1 MKFLKLSFLTIAT
14 LAFAACTSNDDATEQ
29 ASKLENGG
37 SVKINISLPQTTTT
51 RAAIE
56 PPFDDGSANEYN
68 VKSADIALYAN
79 VGGTITCVGV
89 QHFGKDELQFSM
101 VGTSTDNITSMS
113 AIVKLPSQAITP
125 TLALAIVN
133 DCEGCSVPTVGQAY
147 SDFVKAA
154 SAPKV
159 GISDD
164 GYFMMTNSVYAVT
177 NGSNQEKKD
186 LQPIDPQSISRNQNT
201 IPTSSTTIYV
211 ERVNAKVQV
220 KMDLANEATYASTYP
235 LDGTTGLPT
244 ITFKNNDV
252 LVVDGWDLTVTNKT
266 YYPVKQFTNDD
277 VTDWNTA
284 ANYQMYN
291 LWNSETNYRSYW
303 AVDPNYKKADYT
315 GTNNFLGMLT
325 EFNYKSFND
334 IKAKASD
341 IKYCLENTFDVAD
354 QNKNQTTA
362 VILRGTYQLAGQP
375 ANQDIYAIQSKAYNP
390 TDAKSY
396 LASRLNAAGFKC
408 AGAAID
414 GAKIT
419 ISADATTN
427 VVSFTYSDGNFTD
440 TGGATKTITEAI
452 AVTFGSKKAVKFYPG
467 GKCFYTIQIKNFGDN
482 VKLYD
487 AGGTYFVYNGKS
499 GINSAD
505 KLGRYGVVRNTWY
518 ILTINSISGLGSP
531 APVNPDQ
538 PINPDPN
545 YPNPNDPTNPDDP
558 TNPNNPTPDDTE
570 NYYIAAQIKILPW
583 AIRTQGADL

>member
-1 MKFLKLSFLTIAT
+1 MKFLKLSLLAIAT
-14 LAFAACTSNDDATEQ
+14 LAFAACTSNEDATEQ

-37 SVKINISLPQTTTT
+37 SIKINICLPQTTTT

-79 VGGTITCVGV
+79 VGGAITCVGV
-89 QHFGKDELQFSM
+89 QHFGKDELQFNM
-101 VGTSTDNITSMS
+101 VGGSTDNITSMS

-125 TLALAIVN
+125 TSALAIVN
-133 DCEGCSVPTVGQAY
+133 ECEGCTVPIVGQAY
-147 SDFVKAA
+147 SDFIKAV

-159 GISDD
+159 CISDD

-220 KMDLANEATYASTYP
+220 KMDLTNEATYASTYP

-266 YYPVKQFTNDD
+266 YYPVKQYTNDD

-315 GTNNFLGMLT
+315 GANNFLGMLT

-414 GAKIT
+414 EAKIT
-419 ISADATTN
+419 ISADGTTN
-427 VVSFTYSDGNFTD
+427 VVSFTYSDGNLTS
-440 TGGATKTITEAI
+440 TGGETKTITDAI
-452 AVTFGSKKAVKFYPG
+452 AVTFGSKKAVKYYPG

-482 VKLYD
+482 VKLYNTD
-487 AGGTYFVYNGKS
+487 GTYFVYNGKS

-558 TNPNNPTPDDTE
+558 ANPNNPTPDDTE